1 MRGISEVRL
10 KQIAHETH
18 DSDDTNLP
26 VLSLLDLLISECQE
40 LNTWMTLDEFLKSG
54 FVGACWVYTDT
65 EFVYTA
71 YYAKDSQ
78 FYESDLTE
86 YTAYYA
92 KDSQFYESDLTEYIL
107 DRNTIV
113 RVAPIHKPEP
123 PR

>member
-1 MRGISEVRL
+1 MRGIDED
-10 KQIAHETH
+10 KAIEIGEQI
-18 DSDDTNLP
+18 DSCKYLECSVKEWLRD
-26 VLSLLDLLISECQE
+26 ECQE
-40 LNTWMTLDEFLKSG
+40 LQEPWLPLEEFLKSG

-123 PR
+123 PKL